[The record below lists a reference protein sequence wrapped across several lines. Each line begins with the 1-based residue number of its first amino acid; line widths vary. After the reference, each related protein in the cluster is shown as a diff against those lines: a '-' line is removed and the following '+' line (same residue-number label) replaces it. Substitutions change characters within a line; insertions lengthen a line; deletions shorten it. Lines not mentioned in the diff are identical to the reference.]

1 MHTQPMSEEE
11 DRFARRTPGHGE
23 WNRPRTDGRRIAGSA
38 KKRALGLGLFSLGLG
53 SAEILAPRA
62 VSRLIGMRPTR
73 RARATLVAFGLR
85 EIAAGLGILARAQSP
100 VWMWARVAGDVADM
114 SALGRVLLWPRSD
127 RGRTLLSLGSVLGV
141 TLLDVKTAL
150 DLHRSGPMSARRGIH
165 VSRAIT
171 VNRPRD
177 EVYRF
182 WHDFEN
188 LPKFM
193 AHLESVRM
201 RDGHSHWTAKGP
213 AGKTI
218 EWDAEIAIDRP
229 NDTIAWRSREGADVM
244 NQGSVRFLPAPGDR
258 GTEVRVELHYDP
270 PAGALGRAVAKL
282 FGREP
287 GQQIE
292 GDLRRFKQ
300 VMETGEVLHSD
311 ASIHRGMHPARP
323 PAKVEMRDGKVVA
336 R

>member
-11 DRFARRTPGHGE
+11 NVFARRAARHGG
-23 WNRPRTDGRRIAGSA
+23 WNRPGTDGRRTAAGA
-38 KKRALGLGLFSLGLG
+38 RKRALGLAWFSLGLG
-53 SAEILAPRA
+53 AAEILAPRA
-62 VSRLIGMRPTR
+62 VSRLIGARPTR
-73 RARATLVAFGLR
+73 RARATLLAFGLR
-85 EIAAGLGILARAQSP
+85 EIAAGLGLLAKAQSP
-100 VWMWARVAGDVADM
+100 VWMWARVAGDAVDI
-114 SALGRVLLWPRSD
+114 SALGGLLVRPRSD
-127 RGRTLLSLGSVLGV
+127 RGRTLISLGSVLGV

-150 DLHRSGPMSARRGIH
+150 DLGRSRAPHARRGIH
-165 VSRAIT
+165 DSRAIT

-201 RDGHSHWTAKGP
+201 LNGYSHWTAKGP
-213 AGKTI
+213 GGKTI

-258 GTEVRVELHYDP
+258 GTEVRVELRYDA